1 MMKDKN
7 YKKIQYI
14 LFVILILNIIVAV
27 SKIVMGNISKSSAM
41 SADGFASLAD
51 GLSNVI
57 AIVGVYLASKPED
70 EDHQY
75 GHGKIEIITGLII
88 GLFLLY
94 AGFNVVM
101 EAIGKIKNPVDINIS
116 PLSLLVMLFT
126 LVINIIVAYYEYKK
140 GNELNSPILIA
151 DSLHTKSDI
160 FVTVGVIIAL
170 ILIRLGMPY
179 ILDPVASFVVSLM
192 IFYAAYNVFKENIN
206 ILIDVKIVDDKEVK
220 NLVMTEYPCVKEMHK
235 IRSRGTKNN
244 VFMDMHIQVD
254 SKMTVEESHRLMHNI
269 ERTIQKNIEEN
280 AHVIIHIEP
289 YFDNKKDGTV

>member
-170 ILIRLGMPY
+170 ILIRFGMPY

-254 SKMTVEESHRLMHNI
+254 PKMTVEESHRLMHNI

-289 YFDNKKDGTV
+289 YFYNKKDGTV